1 MTTPSVKAL
10 VVLPPSPSIP
20 AVDANGVHTPAWA
33 AFFHQVVTPK
43 INEISASYIG
53 GITATGENGI
63 GIVQSQNGNS
73 VSLTFTLG
81 VVTGTS
87 FNGITGLSTTVPLAD
102 ATTGSTG
109 TSTLGA
115 RADHRHPLPTSF
127 GTVTTVA
134 VTTANGFSGAVA
146 NPTTTPAI
154 TIATTLTQ
162 GSIMFAGASGALGQ
176 DNADFFYNPIG
187 YGGNSNMEIGPRGS
201 NPLDASYE
209 FYVASGVTA
218 HFHNVNTTQSILGGV
233 TVGLMYVPAGSA
245 VTSGNRIGSFEFGG
259 SVDTS
264 DDVGSGAPFAAIRR
278 RIIQQR
284 PSEPRWCSR
293 RSPMDRRHWQR
304 P

>member
-154 TIATTLTQ
+154 TLSCSLAAGLIKCNGTGGLVLAVAGTDYIIPGGLVS
-162 GSIMFAGASGALGQ
+162 GSSVVSSSTAQTAVYA
-176 DNADFFYNPIG
+176 
-187 YGGNSNMEIGPRGS
+187 
-201 NPLDASYE
+201 
-209 FYVASGVTA
+209 VASLPSGIQGMRAMVNNALAPAFGV
-218 HFHNVNTTQSILGGV
+218 
-233 TVGLMYVPAGSA
+233 A
-245 VTSGNRIGSFEFGG
+245 VAAGG
-259 SVDTS
+259 SVVTPVFYNGS
-264 DDVGSGAPFAAIRR
+264 QWVVG
-278 RIIQQR
+278 
-284 PSEPRWCSR
+284 
-293 RSPMDRRHWQR
+293 
-304 P
+304 

>member
-10 VVLPPSPSIP
+10 VALPPSPSIP

-81 VVTGTS
+81 VVTGIS

-115 RADHRHPLPTSF
+115 RADHRHPVTLSCSLAAGLIKCNGTGGLVLAVAGTDYIIPGGLVSGSSVVSSSTAQTAVYAVASLPSGIQGMRAMVNNALAPAF
-127 GTVTTVA
+127 GVA
-134 VTTANGFSGAVA
+134 VAA
-146 NPTTTPAI
+146 
-154 TIATTLTQ
+154 
-162 GSIMFAGASGALGQ
+162 
-176 DNADFFYNPIG
+176 
-187 YGGNSNMEIGPRGS
+187 
-201 NPLDASYE
+201 
-209 FYVASGVTA
+209 
-218 HFHNVNTTQSILGGV
+218 
-233 TVGLMYVPAGSA
+233 
-245 VTSGNRIGSFEFGG
+245 GG
-259 SVDTS
+259 SVVTPVFYNGS
-264 DDVGSGAPFAAIRR
+264 QWVVG
-278 RIIQQR
+278 
-284 PSEPRWCSR
+284 
-293 RSPMDRRHWQR
+293 
-304 P
+304 